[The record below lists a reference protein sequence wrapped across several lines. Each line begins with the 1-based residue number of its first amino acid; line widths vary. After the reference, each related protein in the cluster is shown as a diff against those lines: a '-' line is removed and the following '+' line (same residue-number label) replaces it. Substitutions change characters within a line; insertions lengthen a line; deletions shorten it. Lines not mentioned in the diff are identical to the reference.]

1 MRRDR
6 GPGHQASAALD
17 ASLRP
22 RLFYSLGAASY
33 LDAPAQDDICVR
45 AARWTDAVL
54 LRAFRDVY
62 RSVSG
67 FLEALFGEDVELDA
81 DRAVPGF
88 HIFEYRGVD
97 RGRTTRRL
105 APTLTC
111 NGSTPIPAGP
121 PRARSPLRC

>member
-1 MRRDR
+1 LTRRSDR
-6 GPGHQASAALD
+6 G
-17 ASLRP
+17 
-22 RLFYSLGAASY
+22 FYSLGAASY
-33 LDAPAQDDICVR
+33 LDSPTQDDIYVR
-45 AARWTDAVL
+45 TARWTDAVL
-54 LRAFRDVY
+54 LRAFSDLY

-67 FLEALFGEDVELDA
+67 FLEALLGEDVELEA

-111 NGSTPIPAGP
+111 NGSTPIPAGH